1 LSADTL
7 PRGYLP
13 IAGGYSYAP
22 LRVGLVVRNPAG
34 QEIYCQPGDD
44 ETAMRANI
52 EALDEIS
59 EDTSDAKRATI
70 ADMMLG
76 EYFNA

>member
-1 LSADTL
+1 MTEL

-22 LRVGLVVRNPAG
+22 LRVGLSVRAPDG
-34 QEIYCQPGDD
+34 KEIYCQPGDD

-52 EALDEIS
+52 DALDEI
-59 EDTSDAKRATI
+59 EEGDKRATI
-70 ADMMLG
+70 ADMVLG
-76 EYFNA
+76 GYFA

>member
-1 LSADTL
+1 MSAPL

-22 LRVGLVVRNPAG
+22 LRVGLILRNPKG
-34 QEIYCQPGDD
+34 RDVYVQPGDD
-44 ETAMRANI
+44 ETAMRENI
-52 EALDEIS
+52 AALDEIS
-59 EDTSDAKRATI
+59 EDVTDAKRATV

-76 EYFNA
+76 DYFS